1 MVDESDKLER
11 SPLAFSRFGLH
22 TAALMPS
29 ELWQRLRAARR
40 FADLAQKDI
49 ARAVGLTR
57 SAVAQWEAAEPEHRT
72 KPSVDHLMIVSRV
85 TKAPLEWL
93 LNDASRLEDLYK
105 LAATNDQDVAH
116 ASDSLTREKP
126 PDVLPDVRQHN
137 RLIVFAQTPEQVAA
151 KVDQLRREP
160 PDLVK
165 NLIVIGLQADVSSVN
180 SLADALTLAAAKL
193 S

>member
-1 MVDESDKLER
+1 
-11 SPLAFSRFGLH
+11 
-22 TAALMPS
+22 MPS

-40 FADLAQKDI
+40 YADLAQKDI

-57 SAVAQWEAAEPEHRT
+57 SAVAQWEASEPEHRT

-93 LNDASRLEDLYK
+93 MNDASRLDDLYK
-105 LAATNDQDVAH
+105 LASNNDSELPSAND
-116 ASDSLTREKP
+116 TREKVA
-126 PDVLPDVRQHN
+126 DVLPDVRQHN

-165 NLIVIGLQADVSSVN
+165 HLIVIGLQADVSSVN